1 VTSKKKLLS
10 RHLSLITAFMPP
22 TVILEL
28 RDALAVVRL
37 NRADKLNALSRSMLD
52 ELDEAFERIE
62 SERSVRAVILT
73 GAGERA
79 FCAGTD
85 ISELAGLDETGARE
99 AAQRGQKVCDH
110 VEHCHVPVIAAVNG
124 LAAGGGCELAL
135 ACHIRIAS
143 TQAQFSLPETKL
155 GVIPAYGGT
164 QRLARNVGKGRA
176 LEMMLTGVSLSAEDA
191 LKTGLVN
198 RVTSQEQ
205 LLTEAE
211 SLARE
216 IAAVAP
222 LAIRACL
229 EAVTRGM
236 EMTLDDGLVLEAEL
250 FSSLFA
256 TEDMREGT
264 RAFLEK
270 RAPVF
275 QGK

>member
-1 VTSKKKLLS
+1 MSSVVS
-10 RHLSLITAFMPP
+10 F
-22 TVILEL
+22 EL

-62 SERSVRAVILT
+62 RERSVRVVILT
-73 GAGERA
+73 GEGERA

-85 ISELAGLDETGARE
+85 ISELAGLDETGALE

-110 VEHCHVPVIAAVNG
+110 VEHCRVPVIAAVNG

-155 GVIPAYGGT
+155 GMIPAYGGT
-164 QRLARNVGKGRA
+164 QRLARNVGRGRA
-176 LEMMLTGVSLSAEDA
+176 LEMMLACVSLSAEDA

-198 RVTSQEQ
+198 RITSPEQ
-205 LLTEAE
+205 LLSEAE

-216 IAAVAP
+216 IASLAP

-229 EAVTRGM
+229 EAVTRGV
-236 EMTLDDGLVLEAEL
+236 EMTLDEGLALEAEL

>member
-1 VTSKKKLLS
+1 
-10 RHLSLITAFMPP
+10 
-22 TVILEL
+22 EL
-28 RDALAVVRL
+28 HDALAVVRL

-52 ELDEAFERIE
+52 ELDEAFNRIE
-62 SERSVRAVILT
+62 SERSVRVVILT

-85 ISELAGLDETGARE
+85 ISELTGLDETEARE
-99 AAQRGQKVCDH
+99 AARRGQKVCDRI
-110 VEHCHVPVIAAVNG
+110 EHCHVPVIAAVNG

-164 QRLARNVGKGRA
+164 QRLARNVGRGRA
-176 LEMMLTGVSLSAEDA
+176 LEMMLAGASVSAEDA
-191 LKTGLVN
+191 LKMGLVN
-198 RVTSQEQ
+198 RVASPEQ

-216 IAAVAP
+216 IAALAP

-236 EMTLDDGLVLEAEL
+236 EMTLDEGLALEAEL

>member
-1 VTSKKKLLS
+1 MSP
-10 RHLSLITAFMPP
+10 A
-22 TVILEL
+22 VIFEL
-28 RDALAVVRL
+28 RDVLAVVCL

-52 ELDEAFERIE
+52 ELDEAFKRIGR
-62 SERSVRAVILT
+62 ERSVRVVILT

-99 AAQRGQKVCDH
+99 AARRGQQVCDRI
-110 VEHCHVPVIAAVNG
+110 EHCHVPVIAAVNG

-143 TQAQFSLPETKL
+143 KEAQFSLPETKL

-164 QRLARNVGKGRA
+164 QRLARNVGRGRA
-176 LEMMLTGVSLSAEDA
+176 LEMMLAGVSVSAEDA

-198 RVTSQEQ
+198 RVALPEQ

-216 IAAVAP
+216 IAALAP

-229 EAVTRGM
+229 EAVTRGT
-236 EMTLDDGLVLEAEL
+236 EMTLDEGLALEAEL